1 MQKAQLKAW
10 NANGKIA
17 VAVVG
22 IGPGESI
29 AEFTIPGRDNLKS
42 HYGTT
47 QNLGGGKYRFNGKDI
62 SSDVLFSE

>member
-10 NANGKIA
+10 NANGKTA

-42 HYGTT
+42 HYGATR
-47 QNLGGGKYRFNGKDI
+47 NLGGGKYRFTGKDI